1 MGSANY
7 VLIES
12 DLALDPTA
20 TQATSAAGASGSLF
34 GVNVGDLSYPGSQQ
48 FVRRP
53 TRGIQLKREVFAVLS
68 VSGATLKNSSAQKGM
83 PVYFTSNFFLQ
94 SIQETRQERFQP
106 VTTFGA
112 PYGFFFGE
120 QPRMVTC
127 QATLL
132 NTADFQWAAE
142 WWENYDQHLR
152 GTRLADRGTK
162 VTLTY
167 EDVLIEGY
175 LISAS
180 TSQGEPNPWAVNLT
194 FTMWVTGVIYLIDVG
209 GTSVDPFHSS
219 GGRSSPSEFD
229 EFEADTVQ
237 GPSMLEEVRARNI
250 KALAESSGTG
260 LIGAVRSAI
269 DGFNDFTD
277 KVGNAIDSAID
288 WLYGRNMVI
297 PAGFA
302 GSERIAGSAVFAEGA
317 GAVLLSTAGGKLTV
331 ASGSLT
337 LRAPVRVAP
346 VVVAKGNFYDDNVD
360 EYPTRYASVVKTGP
374 EPLPPGDVPD
384 PSIAFAEA
392 MFRNFGID
400 VSNDTGQKTSE
411 VMQALG
417 RSTFA
422 VLSYA
427 AAGGSAQD
435 AAALLATASSG
446 DFIGASA
453 EQAAGEALS

>member
-12 DLALDPTA
+12 ELALDP
-20 TQATSAAGASGSLF
+20 SAVGSVSAV
-34 GVNVGDLSYPGSQQ
+34 GVRNSLLGMTIGGTTYPGSQQ

-68 VSGATLKNSSAQKGM
+68 VSGVVIKNSSAQKDV
-83 PVYFTSNFFLQ
+83 PVNFTSNFLLQ
-94 SIQETRQERFQP
+94 SIQETRQEKFQP

-127 QATLL
+127 QAMLL

-142 WWENYDQHLR
+142 WWENYDQYLR
-152 GTRLADRGTK
+152 GTRTADRGGK
-162 VTLTY
+162 VSLTY
-167 EDVLIEGY
+167 EDVLLEGY

-194 FTMWVTGVIYLIDVG
+194 FTMWVTGVVYLIDVG
-209 GTSVDPFHSS
+209 GTSVDSFHTQ
-219 GGRSSPSEFD
+219 GGRSEPSEFD
-229 EFEADTVQ
+229 EFDSDTSQ

-250 KALAESSGTG
+250 KALAGSSGTG

-269 DGFNDFTD
+269 DSFNDFTD
-277 KVGNAIDSAID
+277 KVGNAIDSALD

-317 GAVLLSTAGGKLTV
+317 GAVLLSTAGGKLT
-331 ASGSLT
+331 ASSGSVT
-337 LRAPVRVAP
+337 LRSPVRIAP
-346 VVVAKGNFYDDNVD
+346 IATAKGNFFDDNVD
-360 EYPTRYASVVKTGP
+360 EYPTRYTSVVAPP
-374 EPLPPGDVPD
+374 ESADFAPAN
-384 PSIAFAEA
+384 PSILFAET
-392 MFRNFGID
+392 MFANFGIN
-400 VSNDTGQKTSE
+400 VLNDTGQKTSA

-417 RSTFA
+417 RATFA
-422 VLSYA
+422 TISYA

-435 AAALLATASSG
+435 AAALLATATSG
-446 DFIGASA
+446 DFVSASS
-453 EQAAGEALS
+453 EQAAAEALR